1 MHWLYW
7 VYISIFFS
15 VSYRIGYKL
24 ISDKFSPLFNAAII
38 TFIASIVCLT
48 LYLWQDYSKN
58 GAHELTIKA
67 MMPLLALGVILGGLE
82 LSILMI
88 YRSGGPVSIAQ
99 ALASGTVGIIV
110 FSIGLLYFKDQLNLG
125 QIIGFILGIIGTC
138 MMIYYSK
145 K

>member
-7 VYISIFFS
+7 VYISVFFG

-24 ISDKFSPLFNAAII
+24 ISDKFSPLFNASII
-38 TFIASIVCLT
+38 TFIASMTCLA

-58 GAHELTIKA
+58 GAHDLTLKSLL
-67 MMPLLALGVILGGLE
+67 PLLFLGLILGGLE

-99 ALASGTVGIIV
+99 SLASGTVGLIV
-110 FSIGLLYFKDQLNLG
+110 FAIGLSFFKDQLNTG
-125 QIIGFILGIIGTC
+125 QILGFLLGITGTC
-138 MMIYYSK
+138 MMIYYSAK
-145 K
+145 